1 MFSILWTLTLSLYL
15 SLYLSLSVYLSLS
28 LYFSHD
34 KNVIFDILAPSAF
47 RKYSTCL
54 VFSELWLCLCL
65 CICLCI
71 CLCHCIFRCLCRL
84 RMNSRAVLFPTMY
97 NMFDWN
103 AGTMFY
109 WYIEISGLTT
119 GLTTGE
125 GEEEEEGGKSHSK
138 VGTLRV
144 RQKCLPKKILKQNF

>member
-1 MFSILWTLTLSLYL
+1 MFSIFWTLTLSLSL
-15 SLYLSLSVYLSLS
+15 SLYLSLYLSLS

-54 VFSELWLCLCL
+54 VFYELWLCLCL

-103 AGTMFY
+103 AGIMFY
-109 WYIEISGLTT
+109 WYIEIT
-119 GLTTGE
+119 GLTTGGE
-125 GEEEEEGGKSHSK
+125 GEEKA
-138 VGTLRV
+138 TV
-144 RQKCLPKKILKQNF
+144 RSVPFGSDKDSIRKRKTETQLMIFRMR